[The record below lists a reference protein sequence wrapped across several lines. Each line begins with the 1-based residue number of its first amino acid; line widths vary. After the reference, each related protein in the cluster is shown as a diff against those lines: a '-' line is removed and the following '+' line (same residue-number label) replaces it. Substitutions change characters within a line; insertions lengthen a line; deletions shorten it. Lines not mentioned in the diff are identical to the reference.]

1 MREEYKMET
10 KIKYNKNGSVTLN
23 MSLKEYEEL
32 LKGYN
37 NLRSVTQTL
46 HECHDL
52 FMSDLR
58 KLEFLEV
65 NLFDNLGFVRP
76 KEKDGRENYYAQAV
90 LSNDSVLV
98 KRKTNEKG

>member
-1 MREEYKMET
+1 MET
-10 KIKYNKNGSVTLN
+10 KIKYNNNQTVTLN
-23 MSLKEYEEL
+23 MSLKDYIDL

-52 FMSDLR
+52 FVSDLG

-65 NLFDNLGFVRP
+65 NLFDNLGFART
-76 KEKDGRENYYAQAV
+76 KDEDGERNYYGEAV
-90 LSNDSVLV
+90 LSNNPNVWKD
-98 KRKTNEKG
+98 KD

>member
-1 MREEYKMET
+1 MKP
-10 KIKYNKNGSVTLN
+10 KYNKNGSVTLH

-52 FMSDLR
+52 FMSDLC
-58 KLEFLEV
+58 KLDLLEV
-65 NLFDNLGFVRP
+65 DLFENLGFART
-76 KEKDGRENYYAQAV
+76 KD
-90 LSNDSVLV
+90 
-98 KRKTNEKG
+98 

>member
-1 MREEYKMET
+1 MET
-10 KIKYNKNGSVTLN
+10 KIKYNNNQTVTLN
-23 MSLKEYEEL
+23 MSLKDYIDL

-52 FMSDLR
+52 FVSDLG

-65 NLFDNLGFVRP
+65 NLFDNLGFARP
-76 KEKDGRENYYAQAV
+76 KDEDGVGNYYAQAV
-90 LSNDSVLV
+90 LSNDSNAC
-98 KRKTNEKG
+98 KEKD